1 MNLKK
6 SFGIVLRHR
15 RTNCGLTQEQLGFE
29 ADLRRT
35 YVSMIELGRQQP
47 SLETVFK
54 LAKALGVSPAALIG
68 EVEET
73 LIQDRECEVDV
84 VSGR

>member
-1 MNLKK
+1 MNIKK
-6 SFGIVLRHR
+6 SFGIVLRSR
-15 RTNCGLTQEQLGFE
+15 RTSCGLTQEQLGFE

-54 LAKALGVSPAALIG
+54 LARALGVSPAALIG
-68 EVEET
+68 EVEKT
-73 LIQDRECEVDV
+73 LTQDRECEVDV